1 MFRDFFGAT
10 LHSNE
15 IMMFRSLMARYY
27 RPTYRSLLTRLV
39 TGALL
44 HADETE
50 VTLRTKTGYVWVF
63 ASVEDVAYLYRP
75 DREGAFLRT
84 MLKGFGGVLVSD
96 FYAAYDALGC
106 PQQKCLIHLIRDMNQ
121 DIIAHPYDAEAQAVT
136 ERFGALLRVIVQTV
150 DEHGLKRRRLRTHA
164 PSVAAFFR
172 ELSEQAFASE
182 PAQAL
187 RARLLKNRDRLFT
200 FIEHDDVPWNNNS
213 AEHAIRRFSYF
224 RDETAPSMNEPG
236 LHDYL
241 VLLSVFQT
249 CRYKGISFSKFLLS
263 KQKDIDAFA
272 SGVRL
277 PRHRGLDLYPPG
289 FEPPHLARVRK
300 LNAGRSRE
308 RQVLPPAADSQ
319 PPSDDFEPGT

>member
-1 MFRDFFGAT
+1 
-10 LHSNE
+10 
-15 IMMFRSLMARYY
+15 
-27 RPTYRSLLTRLV
+27 
-39 TGALL
+39 
-44 HADETE
+44 
-50 VTLRTKTGYVWVF
+50 
-63 ASVEDVAYLYRP
+63 
-75 DREGAFLRT
+75 
-84 MLKGFGGVLVSD
+84 MLKGFAGVLVSD

-106 PQQKCLIHLIRDMNQ
+106 PQQKCLIHLIRDINQ
-121 DIIAHPYDAEAQAVT
+121 DIIAHPYDAEVQAVT

-150 DEHGLKRRRLRTHA
+150 DEHGLKRRLRTHA

-200 FIEHDDVPWNNNS
+200 FIEHDGVPWNNNS
-213 AEHAIRRFSYF
+213 AEHAIRRFSFF
-224 RDETAPSMNEPG
+224 REETAPSMNEPG

-249 CRYKGISFSKFLLS
+249 CRYKGISFWKFLLS

-272 SGVRL
+272 PGVRL

-289 FEPPHLARVRK
+289 FSPHIWRECESLMQGGR
-300 LNAGRSRE
+300 AGGRFCHP
-308 RQVLPPAADSQ
+308 LPNSQ